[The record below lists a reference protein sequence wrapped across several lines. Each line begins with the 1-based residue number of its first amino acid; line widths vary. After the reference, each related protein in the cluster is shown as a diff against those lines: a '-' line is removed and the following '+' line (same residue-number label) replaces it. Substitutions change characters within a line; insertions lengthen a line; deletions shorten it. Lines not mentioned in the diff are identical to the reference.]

1 MLLFENGFLLFD
13 NNYTKERRRRR
24 ERERDANSPIQEL
37 KKIKKSHHLLPK
49 EFGPFSLFRNCFVWE
64 IFKRKKEKGRGQM
77 DQIKAIFYKDES
89 GEIQGPFHPGQMQ
102 NWWKLRHLKD
112 DLMIR
117 VGVDDEFESLES
129 RLSKTKDPF
138 GIDALLAKIA
148 RIRAETQERND
159 RMWMSEV
166 RKWVSAK
173 GWKNETDP
181 DVTKSVDVVKE
192 ITEYPLERVEKEEKE
207 EDETE

>member
-1 MLLFENGFLLFD
+1 
-13 NNYTKERRRRR
+13 
-24 ERERDANSPIQEL
+24 
-37 KKIKKSHHLLPK
+37 
-49 EFGPFSLFRNCFVWE
+49 
-64 IFKRKKEKGRGQM
+64 M

-102 NWWKLRHLKD
+102 NWWKLGHLKD
-112 DLMIR
+112 DLMVR

-129 RLSKTKDPF
+129 RLLKTKDPV

-159 RMWMSEV
+159 KMWMSEV

-173 GWKNETDP
+173 GWKNDSDP

-207 EDETE
+207 EEDETE